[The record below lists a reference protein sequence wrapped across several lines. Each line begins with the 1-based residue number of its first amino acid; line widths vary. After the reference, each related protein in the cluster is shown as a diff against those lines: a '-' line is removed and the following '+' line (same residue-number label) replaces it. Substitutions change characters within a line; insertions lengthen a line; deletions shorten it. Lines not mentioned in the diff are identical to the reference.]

1 MNKPY
6 VLEQLDAAAY
16 YVDKQL
22 QDIEGNEIKISQIH
36 VGEDEPDP
44 KEYELWID
52 PNGNPIPAKYITFSP
67 TTGKYLN
74 NTENTQDAIAI
85 LENKLAG
92 IKVSDTNLLFNWDFR
107 DPIDNLNS
115 HFAEKDTPYGVF
127 DTNGVFSKIGQL
139 KALQRVQEYN
149 NEYYKFYDSIRRKIY
164 YIAKA
169 NVKNGFYIQGS
180 TQTIRDKSIARWFL
194 FNNNAT
200 QIKLTKKDGYIL
212 IESSGET
219 DNIHN
224 EAGIGQSIPNCGHFL
239 GKTLTFS
246 ILTTTGELYKCTST
260 IGGSEGI
267 DTWYSSTTTPFG
279 YIGFYGN
286 DGSNLDCII
295 MIKNSNISLI
305 GAKLEYGT
313 DSTLSV
319 NDKVF
324 YTEEQIR
331 CQEIY
336 DSDNFSKSFLSQG
349 YGANKNMLINW
360 DFTLPSNYQGLDTY
374 SIINGEILSIDSWR
388 MTNVNKDNFIMQLL
402 ESGIKITGNTE
413 GYIYQTLN
421 PKYFYNQMIT
431 FSVVD
436 SNGQLYLTT
445 TKIYGNINSIE
456 IYDKQE
462 TYFGDIRIVGK
473 DKESLQVEIHFTD
486 VNITLRAAKVEISV
500 NSTLGNDQRI
510 SPIESDLFKLM
521 YTQNGKFRSEIRNI
535 KFSTEPPLAEDGDDG
550 DIWFIYEE

>member
-52 PNGNPIPAKYITFSP
+52 PSGNPIPARYITFNP

-74 NTENTQDAIAI
+74 STTNTQDAITI
-85 LENKLAG
+85 LEDRLEDIRLSNA
-92 IKVSDTNLLFNWDFR
+92 NLLFNWDFR
-107 DPIDNLNS
+107 NPIDNTNNY
-115 HFAEKDTPYGVF
+115 FAEVDTPYGVV
-127 DTNGVFSKIGQL
+127 DVNGVFTQNGKL
-139 KALQRVQEYN
+139 KALQYVQKYSDA
-149 NEYYKFYDSIRRKIY
+149 YYKFYDTVRRKIY
-164 YIAKA
+164 YIAST
-169 NVKNGFYIQGS
+169 NVKNGFCIQGS
-180 TQTIRDKSIARWFL
+180 TQTIRAKSITRWFL

-200 QIKLTKKDGYIL
+200 QIKLIKHDGYVS
-212 IESSGET
+212 IESIGET
-219 DNIHN
+219 DNIHD
-224 EAGIGQSIPNCGHFL
+224 EAGMGQSIPNCSNFL

-246 ILTTTGELYKCTST
+246 IMTLTGEVYKCTSV
-260 IGGSEGI
+260 IGGSQGI
-267 DTWYSSTTTPFG
+267 DTWYGSSITPFG

-286 DGSNLDCII
+286 DGYNLDCII

-313 DSTLSV
+313 ESTLSA
-319 NDKVF
+319 DDQVF

-331 CQEIY
+331 CQGIY

-360 DFTLPSNYQGLDTY
+360 DFTLPANYQKLDTY

-388 MTNVNKDNFIMQLL
+388 MVNTNKDNFTMQTLD
-402 ESGIKITGNTE
+402 SGIKMVGNTE

-421 PKYFYNQMIT
+421 PKYFYNQTIT

-445 TKIYGNINSIE
+445 AKIYGNINSIE
-456 IYDKQE
+456 TYIKQE
-462 TYFGDIRIVGK
+462 TYFGDVRIVGK
-473 DKESLQVEIHFTD
+473 DQESLQVEVHFSDCT
-486 VNITLRAAKVEISV
+486 ITLRAAKVEISF